1 MIPAKLE
8 IVPRGNAYSPKS
20 ANWTLYKPEV
30 LAEKLDMPLDVVDI
44 ALEETGFYKAVR
56 IRELIIKWKTEL
68 IDEQRKLHFKRE
80 ELQKELSKVKQREKE
95 VSEMLVRIRNIL
107 RIPRERERTSH
118 DD

>member
-44 ALEETGFYKAVR
+44 L
-56 IRELIIKWKTEL
+56 L
-68 IDEQRKLHFKRE
+68 
-80 ELQKELSKVKQREKE
+80 
-95 VSEMLVRIRNIL
+95 
-107 RIPRERERTSH
+107 
-118 DD
+118 